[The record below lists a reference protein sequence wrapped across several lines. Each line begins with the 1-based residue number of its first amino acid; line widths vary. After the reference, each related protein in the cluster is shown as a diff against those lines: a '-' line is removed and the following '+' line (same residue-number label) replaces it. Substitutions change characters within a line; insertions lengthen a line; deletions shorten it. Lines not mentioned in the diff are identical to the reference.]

1 MTRPATRERGYHFYG
16 RRKGHAL
23 SPAQKAL
30 RDTLLPRL
38 RIELGGIIDPHEL
51 FPETVSKIWLEIGF
65 GGAEHLL
72 WQAQHYPNVGLIGIE
87 PFVNGIVKALAG
99 IRDTGLSNIRLYD
112 DDVRDLLPS
121 LKTGSIDRVFIL
133 FPDPWPKT
141 RHRRRR
147 IVQHELVDE
156 LARILKPAGE
166 LRLASDIPDYVDQML
181 RLVANHPAF
190 EWTATHA
197 DDWRIR
203 PGDWPGTRYEAKAIR
218 EGRVPSYLR
227 FLRR

>member
-1 MTRPATRERGYHFYG
+1 MGRPPASRKDYHFYG

-30 RDTLLPRL
+30 RDTLLPGL
-38 RIELGGIIDPHEL
+38 RIDPGSTIDPQEL
-51 FPETVSKIWLEIGF
+51 FPEAVPQIWLEIGF

-72 WQAQHYPNVGLIGIE
+72 RQAQQNPHVGLIGVE
-87 PFVNGIVKALAG
+87 PFINGVIKALAG
-99 IRDTGLSNIRLYD
+99 IRDAGLSNIRLYD

-121 LKTGSIDRVFIL
+121 LKTNSIDRVFVL

-156 LARILKPAGE
+156 LARIMKPGGE

-181 RLVANHPAF
+181 RLVAHHPAF
-190 EWTATHA
+190 EWIATDA

-203 PGDWPGTRYEAKAIR
+203 PNDWPETRYEAKAIR
-218 EGRVPSYLR
+218 EGRVPAYLR